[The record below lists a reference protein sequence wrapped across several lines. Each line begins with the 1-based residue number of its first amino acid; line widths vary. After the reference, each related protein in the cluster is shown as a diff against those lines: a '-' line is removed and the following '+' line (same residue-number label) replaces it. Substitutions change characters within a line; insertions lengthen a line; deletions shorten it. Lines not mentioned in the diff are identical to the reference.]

1 MNTARKQH
9 VLVVEDDPIVR
20 QTVCNILEREGYTVV
35 AVESAAAALAEMNS
49 STRFD
54 LVFSDVVM
62 PGVMSGIELIR
73 EIQHQWPM
81 TKVLLTSGYPDDR
94 VSLRM
99 SDGVRLVS
107 NPAKFKRPE
116 GVPLLAKPYSNA
128 ALKKALAEVLGHS
141 GP

>member
-1 MNTARKQH
+1 MNTARKPH
-9 VLVVEDDPIVR
+9 VLVVEDDSIVR
-20 QTVCNILEREGYTVV
+20 QTVCNTLEREGYTVV
-35 AVESAAAALAEMNS
+35 AVESAAAALAELKGT
-49 STRFD
+49 TRFD

-73 EIQHQWPM
+73 EVQHQWPA

-94 VSLRM
+94 ASIRM
-99 SDGVRLVS
+99 SDGIRLVS

-116 GVPLLAKPYSNA
+116 GVPLLAKSYSNA
-128 ALKKALAEVLGHS
+128 ALKKALADLLGPT